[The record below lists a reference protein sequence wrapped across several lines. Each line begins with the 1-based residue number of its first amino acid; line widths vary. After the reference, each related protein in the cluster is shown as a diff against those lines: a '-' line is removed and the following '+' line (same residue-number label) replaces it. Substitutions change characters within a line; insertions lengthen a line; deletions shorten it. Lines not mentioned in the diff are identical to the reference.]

1 MCLGESKKQDPLPY
15 PSSATCRILSET
27 KVEAANRHW
36 QLLCGAINKAITS
49 FWSISLR
56 VTASEASAWVWQ
68 FFMTHNLHPFPPS
81 SLLPFQTLAN
91 FRVVW
96 PKSMPQNW
104 VCVCVCVRGIYAKV
118 FGVCLETG
126 MLWQLV
132 FWQWPQRTRERERG
146 RKGGGCARLTVWPA
160 EPSKWWPTIKWQNTH
175 LHSCR
180 N

>member
-1 MCLGESKKQDPLPY
+1 MCLGESKKQEPLLHTF
-15 PSSATCRILSET
+15 PSPVTCRILSET

-56 VTASEASAWVWQ
+56 VTASEASAWEWQ
-68 FFMTHNLHPFPPS
+68 FFMTHNLHPFPLPPS
-81 SLLPFQTLAN
+81 ASLPFQTLAN

-104 VCVCVCVRGIYAKV
+104 VCVCARHLCKS
-118 FGVCLETG
+118 FWCLLGNWNALAISFLAMTTKREG
-126 MLWQLV
+126 
-132 FWQWPQRTRERERG
+132 EREKRRG
-146 RKGGGCARLTVWPA
+146 RSRLTVWPA